1 MQSKYV
7 NLVSTHVA
15 GVFDTNF
22 LKYTLDQLV
31 CGLCFVLIYLFA
43 FICSMQNIRALQ
55 NTPSNILQINR
66 IYLVFDIWIS
76 IHQSTKCRSIYTNNF
91 ISNMFF

>member
-43 FICSMQNIRALQ
+43 FTCSMQNIQALQ
-55 NTPSNILQINR
+55 NTPSIILQINR

-76 IHQSTKCRSIYTNNF
+76 IHQSTKCRSI
-91 ISNMFF
+91 

>member
-55 NTPSNILQINR
+55 NTPSNILQIKAFSKIAYNEQ
-66 IYLVFDIWIS
+66 I
-76 IHQSTKCRSIYTNNF
+76 QCRFPYR
-91 ISNMFF
+91 